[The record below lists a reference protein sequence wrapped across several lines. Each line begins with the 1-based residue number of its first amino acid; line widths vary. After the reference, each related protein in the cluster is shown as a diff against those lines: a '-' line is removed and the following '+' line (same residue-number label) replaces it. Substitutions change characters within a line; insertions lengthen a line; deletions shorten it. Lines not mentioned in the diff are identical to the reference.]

1 MNLSAAGELRTT
13 QRLDREKAD
22 QQTLTFTVW
31 ARDAGS
37 PPRVTSLRVQVD
49 VQGANEETPQVC
61 RITRQQ
67 QPECGH
73 NISLTAYS
81 EAPEGKKRK
90 RKKEG
95 KYQKEMRTVNV
106 HVTCSV

>member
-13 QRLDREKAD
+13 QQLDREKDD

-31 ARDAGS
+31 ARDSGS

-67 QPECGH
+67 QPDCGH
-73 NISLTAYS
+73 NISLTAFS
-81 EAPEGKKRK
+81 QAPEGNDDDDDDDDDEEENDEKEKDPPKR
-90 RKKEG
+90 
-95 KYQKEMRTVNV
+95 
-106 HVTCSV
+106 